1 MDRYEDKK
9 VRFDMTINLGHIL
22 IVLSFL
28 VTASVAWNGMDK
40 RVVVLEE
47 FRATQ
52 RDRDTVQD
60 LENKEKFKEVR
71 DVLVDMRRSMEK
83 IADKVGAK

>member
-40 RVVVLEE
+40 RVAVLEE